1 MSLVTTSNQLN
12 AEFGLFEI
20 NLTDWWMSEFTDN
33 ERDKVL
39 ALLKKKHL
47 DFSTLNVKAI
57 LNNKSFQIIDEAV
70 IPLLENL
77 SIWCNQY
84 TELSGKIFL
93 KFLDVSTSDPIADSA
108 KLASDTLYK
117 NWFILR
123 HLSLY
128 NIHSQRKMGV
138 ESAEFNDGNYETAPA
153 TCKELNG
160 KSFSFNDDLDFII
173 SHWQDFKPTCRCVLL
188 PNYSDIL
195 ID

>member
-1 MSLVTTSNQLN
+1 MIKSNESN
-12 AEFGLFEI
+12 TEFGLFEI
-20 NLTDWWMSEFTDN
+20 NLTDWWMSEFTDS
-33 ERDKVL
+33 ERDSFFD
-39 ALLKKKHL
+39 LLKQKHF
-47 DFSTLNVKAI
+47 DFTELNKRTVI
-57 LNNKSFQIIDEAV
+57 NNESFLIIDEAI
-70 IPLLENL
+70 IPFLENL
-77 SIWCNQY
+77 SVWLKPSP
-84 TELSGKIFL
+84 ELSHKLFL
-93 KFLDVSTSDPIADSA
+93 KFLDVAALDPVADCT
-108 KLASDTLYK
+108 KLANDKLYR

-138 ESAEFNDGNYETAPA
+138 ESAEFNDGNYETVPA